1 GACHPHKPRLER
13 RTAKLIGVRGTLAG
27 ALLLS
32 ACGPSFERSPSHT
45 ASLESVSLIVSEVA
59 QSTAFGG
66 ATADKVEVYCTNS
79 SGCAAFKVCDSAPS
93 GSSCSALQPALA
105 SGARTVVSRGAS
117 ITTSDQVW
125 LADATGAEL
134 PGTRVGPFSCD
145 AGSSQSRAD
154 CSIAAFSACGAPT
167 LGTSAGSCAAGDFPE
182 AFSASVRFTQNQHGG
197 PEPTCNRA
205 LCQELLQAID
215 GAETSIDFAI
225 YGMRAQPAILNALV
239 QAQSRGVTVRGVVD
253 TENSTGASFG
263 YPDTAALI
271 SSLGSNNVH
280 PDVGPGY
287 SYIMHNKFFVF
298 DRASVWTGSTNISDT
313 ELGGEYNS
321 DVAVLLSSY
330 RIAEIYEAEFAQ
342 MFGGAFHNRKT
353 DDTEHVISPSHFSDG
368 TQVRSY
374 FSPTD
379 HAVDNAVIPLVDQ
392 AEHTLDIAMFYF
404 TSTPIASAV
413 LSAKARGVAVRM
425 VLDASGASNA
435 YSQHTTL
442 CQNGVA
448 VKVENWGGKSHSKWA
463 IADAGYPG
471 AAVVFGSMN
480 WTRAGDEQNDENTLY
495 VRNTAFANAFHTE
508 FERQWADLASVPM
521 CSSVSVEGADSS
533 QCNASNDCHLS
544 CSSGSCCDGIDNDY
558 DGKIDLQEEA
568 CGCAD
573 GIDND
578 SDGYIDAADFDCQPP
593 VDDP

>member
-1 GACHPHKPRLER
+1 M
-13 RTAKLIGVRGTLAG
+13 V
-27 ALLLS
+27 LS
-32 ACGPSFERSPSHT
+32 ACGPSFERSPTHT
-45 ASLESVSLIVSEVA
+45 ATLESVPLIVTEVA
-59 QSTAFGG
+59 QSTPFGSS
-66 ATADKVEVYCTNS
+66 TADKVEVYCANAA
-79 SGCAAFKVCDSAPS
+79 GCTAFKVCDSAGS
-93 GSSCSALQPALA
+93 GASCSALQPALA
-105 SGARTVVSRGAS
+105 SGARSVVSRGSS

-125 LADATGAEL
+125 LADAAGVEL
-134 PGTRVGPFSCD
+134 PGTRVGPFGCD
-145 AGSSQSRAD
+145 SGASQSRAD
-154 CSIAAFSACGAPT
+154 CSIAVFGACGVPT
-167 LGTSAGSCAAGDFPE
+167 LGASSGSCAAGDFPE
-182 AFSASVRFTQNQHGG
+182 PFTASVLFTQNQHGA
-197 PEPTCNRA
+197 PESSCNRPV
-205 LCQELLQAID
+205 CQGLLQAID
-215 GAETSIDFAI
+215 AAETSIDFAI

-239 QAQSRGVTVRGVVD
+239 QAQGRGVTVRGVVD
-253 TENSTGASFG
+253 TENSTGMSFG
-263 YPDTAALI
+263 YPDTAMLI
-271 SSLGSNNVH
+271 SSLGASHVH
-280 PDVGPGY
+280 PDTGPGY

-298 DRASVWTGSTNISDT
+298 DGAAVWTGSTNISDT

-330 RIAEIYEAEFAQ
+330 RIAEIYAAEFAQ

-353 DDTEHVISPSHFSDG
+353 DDTEHAIPASHFSDG
-368 TQVRSY
+368 TEVKSY

-379 HAVDNAVIPLVDQ
+379 HAADNAVIPLIDQ

-404 TSTPIASAV
+404 TSVPIASAV
-413 LSAKARGVAVRM
+413 LSAHARGVAVRL

-435 YSQHTTL
+435 YSQHPAL
-442 CQNGVA
+442 CQNGVS

-463 IADAGYPG
+463 VADAGSPN

-495 VRNTAFANAFHTE
+495 VRNAAFANAFHSE
-508 FERQWADLASVPM
+508 FERQWADLAAVPM

-544 CSSGSCCDGIDNDY
+544 CTSGSCCDGIDNDY
-558 DGKIDLQEEA
+558 DGKLDLQEEA

-578 SDGYIDAADFDCQPP
+578 GDGYIDAADFDCQPP